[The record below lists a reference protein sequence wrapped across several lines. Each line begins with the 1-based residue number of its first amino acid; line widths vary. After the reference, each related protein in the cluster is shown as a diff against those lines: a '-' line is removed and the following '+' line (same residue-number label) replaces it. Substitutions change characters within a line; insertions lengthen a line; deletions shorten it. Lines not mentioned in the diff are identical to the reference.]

1 MSSVCGS
8 SEQLSRKCHIC
19 DDHLAGL
26 SDGLIQNSGC
36 LESLSSGVGHSEC
49 FRKAG
54 DSGRILAVTRCRTER
69 CAKKFLELSH
79 GEICYFRIQCH
90 HSGKPGSR
98 TLRHKCPMYACLIN
112 LIRTYRLTGGVRAF
126 QGAGL
131 SRLSSCVCA
140 YVITTLDICLL
151 WAKAHLVFVF
161 IKQVG
166 LNDVVLREPSAD
178 FEVRHEYTE
187 GAEIR
192 EDCEPVTVCRF

>member
-26 SDGLIQNSGC
+26 SDGLIQHSRC
-36 LESLSSGVGHSEC
+36 LESLCSGVGHSEG
-49 FRKAG
+49 FRKAD
-54 DSGRILAVTRCRTER
+54 DSGRILAVTRCRTECR
-69 CAKKFLELSH
+69 AKKFLELSH
-79 GEICYFRIQCH
+79 GEVCYFRIQCH

-131 SRLSSCVCA
+131 SRLSSCVWS
-140 YVITTLDICLL
+140 YVITTLAVAC
-151 WAKAHLVFVF
+151 F
-161 IKQVG
+161 G
-166 LNDVVLREPSAD
+166 LKP
-178 FEVRHEYTE
+178 T
-187 GAEIR
+187 
-192 EDCEPVTVCRF
+192 